1 MEIREVYH
9 SVYLLNRSPG
19 FPSCGEMKQRRA
31 IQDILSSLE
40 TQQQRWTC
48 MAETQDLGAHGR
60 EWELDMPHSYEAALW
75 AAHRKALETTKAL
88 QSDIY
93 RLDNEWRGRTLICSL
108 GESQPRAQSG
118 S

>member
-40 TQQQRWTC
+40 TQQQRWTYV
-48 MAETQDLGAHGR
+48 AKTQNLGACRR

-75 AAHRKALETTKAL
+75 AAHRKALETAKAL
-88 QSDIY
+88 QSDID
-93 RLDNEWRGRTLICSL
+93 RLNNEQRGMTLIHSL
-108 GESQPRAQSG
+108 GG